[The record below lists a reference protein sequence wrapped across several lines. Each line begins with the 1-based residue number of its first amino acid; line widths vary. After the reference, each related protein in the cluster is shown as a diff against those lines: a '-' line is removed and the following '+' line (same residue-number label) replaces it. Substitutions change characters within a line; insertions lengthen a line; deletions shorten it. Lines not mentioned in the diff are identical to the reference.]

1 MVPLTKSPMIV
12 RHAEALAVVMVYG
25 VRAALRHQAGAGHL
39 IHLLQARANVQGSS
53 SRTTTPTAA
62 GLKQSR
68 GED

>member
-39 IHLLQARANVQGSS
+39 IQARANVQGVLITHHNTH
-53 SRTTTPTAA
+53 RRRA
-62 GLKQSR
+62 
-68 GED
+68 